1 MRILDEQYTKAPFYG
16 VLRMTA
22 YLRRSGFNINEKR
35 VRRLLRL
42 MGLEAIYTKPK
53 LSIADEENKI
63 YPYLLKDLEIVACNQ
78 VWSTDITY
86 IRLLKGFIYLVAVID
101 LFSRY
106 VLAWEISTT
115 LENNFC
121 IAALKDALKI
131 GIPDIFNSDQGS
143 QFTAKNFIEVLSSNN
158 IRISMDGRGR
168 VFDNIFT
175 ERLWRSVKHEEVY
188 LHDYKSVV
196 EARENLGNYL
206 KFYNNERLHQSLN
219 YNTPREVCFSKKDF
233 IVDKEV
239 VVVKY

>member
-1 MRILDEQYTKAPFYG
+1 MPIDEEELLLMRILDEQYTKAPFYG

-22 YLRRSGFNINEKR
+22 YLRRGGFNINEKR

-63 YPYLLKDLEIVACNQ
+63 YPYLLKGLEIAACNQ

-175 ERLWRSVKHEEVY
+175 ERLWRSVKYEEVY
-188 LHDYKSVV
+188 LHDYKSVA

-219 YNTPREVCFSKKDF
+219 YNTPREIYFSRK
-233 IVDKEV
+233 
-239 VVVKY
+239 

>member
-1 MRILDEQYTKAPFYG
+1 MRILDEQYTRVPFYG

-22 YLRRSGFNINEKR
+22 YLRRNGFKINEKR

-63 YPYLLKDLEIVACNQ
+63 YPYLLKDLEIVTCNQ

-86 IRLLKGFIYLVAVID
+86 VRLLKGFIYLVAIID

-121 IAALKDALKI
+121 IAALKNALKI
-131 GIPDIFNSDQGS
+131 GMPDIFNSDQGS
-143 QFTAKNFIEVLSSNN
+143 QFTAKNFIEVLSSNK
-158 IRISMDGRGR
+158 IKISMDGRGR

-175 ERLWRSVKHEEVY
+175 ERLWRSVKYEEVY
-188 LHDYKSVV
+188 LHDYKSVI
-196 EARENLGNYL
+196 EARESLGKYL

-219 YNTPREVCFSKKDF
+219 YMTPGEIYFCKK
-233 IVDKEV
+233 
-239 VVVKY
+239 